1 MQRPIASSVKKK
13 FEEERA
19 RRILAYLYPEK
30 YQAACLSESPD
41 IINEEAD
48 VGTEVTSA
56 QRANIC
62 ESISIASMVTGKRI
76 EEIPERRLNKL
87 GKKIT
92 MSKRP
97 DGTLLAGTQ
106 AFWSDNFDFDRAI
119 ASKIQKLNARH
130 FQRFKENNLFIYAWM
145 IDDDELTQAIQEL
158 TSQSVPSGTMGSF
171 DSIFVFDGERL
182 VEVRRGCHI
191 THKIPLEIIHTISEE
206 AFKTVVGVSRNEYY
220 GR

>member
-1 MQRPIASSVKKK
+1 MQRKIASSVKKK

-19 RRILAYLYPEK
+19 RRILAYFYPDK
-30 YQAACLSESPD
+30 YQTACLSESPD
-41 IINEEAD
+41 IINVEAD

-56 QRANIC
+56 QRADIH
-62 ESISIASMVTGKRI
+62 ESISIASMVTEKKI

-87 GKKIT
+87 SKKIT

-106 AFWSDNFDFDRAI
+106 AFWGDNFDFDRAI
-119 ASKIQKLNARH
+119 ASKIQKLNAHH

-182 VEVRRGCHI
+182 IEVSRGCHV
-191 THKIPLEIIHTISEE
+191 THTIPAEIIHTISEE